1 MSLGD
6 MPAGEGFSVVAV
18 SALGAFG
25 ALALIFAVLFIM
37 NKIYEKKRPNE
48 HDSDENKDETEKDK
62 YPFIYTFFRNEGI
75 SAWKK
80 CLWQ

>member
-1 MSLGD
+1 MALMSLGD

-37 NKIYEKKRPNE
+37 NKIYEKKRPSE

-62 YPFIYTFFRNEGI
+62 
-75 SAWKK
+75 
-80 CLWQ
+80 